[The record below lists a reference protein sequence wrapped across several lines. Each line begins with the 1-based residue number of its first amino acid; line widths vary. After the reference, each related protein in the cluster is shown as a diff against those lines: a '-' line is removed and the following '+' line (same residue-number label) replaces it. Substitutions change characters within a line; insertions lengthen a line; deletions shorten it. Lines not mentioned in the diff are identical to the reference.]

1 MGLGFAIK
9 NNREY
14 YLLNSDCVLYLCI
27 VWTERLKRKGYS
39 EESSC
44 EWSYLQNTE
53 VVLLVPVLFV
63 ILWEEV
69 GNAAGDEEQ
78 QGKERGMNKAK
89 KVEKSQKM
97 YEDQPVW

>member
-1 MGLGFAIK
+1 M
-9 NNREY
+9 
-14 YLLNSDCVLYLCI
+14 
-27 VWTERLKRKGYS
+27 
-39 EESSC
+39 
-44 EWSYLQNTE
+44 
-53 VVLLVPVLFV
+53 LLVPVLFV